1 MAVLGGTA
9 TTGRVAALL
18 DVPVAEIRTAM
29 ADLAESGLIDA
40 VGRAS
45 QVVTGRV
52 LGEMS
57 EAEYRGLHGRA
68 AELLHHG
75 GFPAGV
81 VATHLL
87 EAGGARGSWAA
98 RVLVAAADDALAGD
112 ELERA
117 GRCLDLAYRAAR
129 RADERAAIA
138 TRLVSV
144 EWRINPSSRTR
155 NFGRLKAALRTGR
168 VPQADLPGTVLHML
182 WHGYGLHADHALA
195 RLDRAAGISAR
206 GAGTS
211 AHGGAAT
218 GSMGGADGA
227 APGVNGADGAAAGA
241 NDPLSGANGAD
252 GSARAADGSIPDP
265 GGAGRAADRSVRA
278 GEIAAGSPGRAAEAV
293 ARVAGSPARADDAA
307 GHAAR
312 LGFLV
317 SWLRYTHPGHV
328 QRHPSL
334 VAAADLTSEEAVGQ
348 QESPHSQAGLLL
360 AALCAPAVDGGSSA
374 VSVQDSACPPATEM
388 AGVQRVSGG
397 SYASRGIGG
406 DLDEIA
412 AGAQR
417 LLARQ
422 RLTLTTVEPLVAAVD
437 CLMYCDRL
445 DTADAWCASLLAEAT
460 ARNAPAWQSIFAAA
474 RAEALLRKGDLV
486 GAAEHAV
493 LALNVLPAEQL
504 GVWVGRPI
512 AVLVLAL
519 TGQGKHAEAAAQLER
534 PIPRAMFESRFAL
547 LYLTAHGRHCLATG
561 RVEEALGHFRR
572 CGRLMQEWGLDF
584 AWLVPWRNELAAAS
598 LWAGRHWQAQTFATR
613 HLDLI
618 GRAEHHQTG
627 AVSLRL
633 LAATSEPHRR
643 VPLLRRAVT
652 IARSGVD
659 RIELALVLADLG
671 TAYRAIGDMDRARP
685 LLREATRLA
694 NASDSAAVRKR
705 LPANGAQHRPG
716 LYPAAGQGPVMGA
729 RPAITSDQAGITAGR
744 PDMPVNAA
752 RTVAGRSAAAAGWPE
767 SAGGQEN
774 PSGGRADSAAT
785 IDGRPGV
792 PDRGR
797 PAAVPGR
804 PERPGGQVSS
814 TGSRFTRAD
823 GRATPAER
831 LPGAP
836 NSPAGTATGGTQPK
850 TPDGQSGTA
859 DEWLPRT
866 HDGRSG
872 GPGGWLPEVPDGRED
887 LTDGWLPGDADGQPD
902 ATGDRLPGTPDGRAG
917 TTGDWLPGAS
927 DGRAGTMDEWLPG
940 TSRDQAGATSGRLPG
955 IPDGRTGAPD
965 GRAAG
970 AGGRSGNAVG
980 GFGGSPGSGFGSAP
994 GDLPV
999 ALPGKFSTGSLAVRP
1014 PAPTGDPLSP
1024 AERRVAE
1031 LAAQGNRNRDIAE
1044 ALDIT
1049 TSTVEQH
1056 LTRVYRKLAVSR
1068 RSELRFALLARSEG
1082 TTHTAVG

>member
-1 MAVLGGTA
+1 MLGGTA

-18 DVPVAEIRTAM
+18 EVPVVEIRTAM
-29 ADLAESGLIDA
+29 AELVESGLIDA
-40 VGRAS
+40 VGRTS
-45 QVVTGRV
+45 PVVTGRV

-75 GFPAGV
+75 GFPAVV
-81 VATHLL
+81 VAKHLL

-112 ELERA
+112 ELDRA

-168 VPQADLPGTVLHML
+168 VPQTDLPGTVLHML

-195 RLDRAAGISAR
+195 RLDRAAGLAAR
-206 GAGTS
+206 GAGTFTHAVGTTVQAGGVDGS
-211 AHGGAAT
+211 APGTNSVARGTNAA
-218 GSMGGADGA
+218 AR
-227 APGVNGADGAAAGA
+227 GVNGAVPGADSPAPGSVGA
-241 NDPLSGANGAD
+241 LPDSGGAVSGSGVAVPGSSGAVPGSGGAVP
-252 GSARAADGSIPDP
+252 GSGARREVGGPVRAADTVAGLP
-265 GGAGRAADRSVRA
+265 GL
-278 GEIAAGSPGRAAEAV
+278 PGRAAGTV
-293 ARVAGSPARADDAA
+293 ARVAGSSAHADDPF
-307 GHAAR
+307 GYAAR
-312 LGFLV
+312 LEFLV

-328 QRHPSL
+328 QRHPCL
-334 VAAADLTSEEAVGQ
+334 VAAVDTASGDAVAQ
-348 QESPHSQAGLLL
+348 QESPHGQAALLL
-360 AALCAPAVDGGSSA
+360 AALCSPVEGGGVA
-374 VSVQDSACPPATEM
+374 VSGQDVAGPSVTEM
-388 AGVQRVSGG
+388 VGAQRVSGG
-397 SYASRGIGG
+397 LNASGGVGG

-534 PIPRAMFESRFAL
+534 PVPRAMFESRFAL
-547 LYLTAHGRHCLATG
+547 LYLTAHGRHYLATG

-643 VPLLRRAVT
+643 VPLLRRAIT
-652 IARSGVD
+652 IARAGVD
-659 RIELALVLADLG
+659 QIELALVLADLG

-694 NASDSAAVRKR
+694 NACDSAAVRNR
-705 LPANGAQHRPG
+705 LPANGTQRRMAGAH
-716 LYPAAGQGPVMGA
+716 LAATDGQGSATGA
-729 RPAITSDQAGITAGR
+729 RPAVSGGEAAVTGGWPIAPGGPAGAIGGR
-744 PDMPVNAA
+744 P
-752 RTVAGRSAAAAGWPE
+752 G
-767 SAGGQEN
+767 
-774 PSGGRADSAAT
+774 PSGGR
-785 IDGRPGV
+785 PG
-792 PDRGR
+792 
-797 PAAVPGR
+797 
-804 PERPGGQVSS
+804 
-814 TGSRFTRAD
+814 
-823 GRATPAER
+823 
-831 LPGAP
+831 
-836 NSPAGTATGGTQPK
+836 ATGGP
-850 TPDGQSGTA
+850 
-859 DEWLPRT
+859 
-866 HDGRSG
+866 
-872 GPGGWLPEVPDGRED
+872 
-887 LTDGWLPGDADGQPD
+887 
-902 ATGDRLPGTPDGRAG
+902 
-917 TTGDWLPGAS
+917 
-927 DGRAGTMDEWLPG
+927 
-940 TSRDQAGATSGRLPG
+940 AGATGGHPG
-955 IPDGRTGAPD
+955 ATGGHP
-965 GRAAG
+965 G
-970 AGGRSGNAVG
+970 ATGGHPGATGGHPGATGGRSGVSGVHAG
-980 GFGGSPGSGFGSAP
+980 APAGRPGGSGGPAEGGWHGGPGARPGSADNPAGVNPGTGSGSPA
-994 GDLPV
+994 GDLAAVAPV
-999 ALPGKFSTGSLAVRP
+999 
-1014 PAPTGDPLSP
+1014 APTGPLSLRLPAPVSDPLSP

-1031 LAAQGNRNRDIAE
+1031 LAALGNRNRDIAE

>member
-1 MAVLGGTA
+1 MAVLGGTS

-18 DVPVAEIRTAM
+18 EVPVGEIRTAV
-29 ADLAESGLIDA
+29 AELAESGLIDGA
-40 VGRAS
+40 GRTSA
-45 QVVTGRV
+45 VVTGRV

-57 EAEYRGLHGRA
+57 EAEYRGLHARA

-75 GFPAGV
+75 GFPAVV

-112 ELERA
+112 ELDRA

-182 WHGYGLHADHALA
+182 WHGYGLHADHALT
-195 RLDRAAGISAR
+195 RLDR
-206 GAGTS
+206 
-211 AHGGAAT
+211 
-218 GSMGGADGA
+218 
-227 APGVNGADGAAAGA
+227 GVDT
-241 NDPLSGANGAD
+241 
-252 GSARAADGSIPDP
+252 
-265 GGAGRAADRSVRA
+265 
-278 GEIAAGSPGRAAEAV
+278 AEVVDV
-293 ARVAGSPARADDAA
+293 AR
-307 GHAAR
+307 HAAR
-312 LGFLV
+312 LDFLV
-317 SWLRYTHPGHV
+317 SWLRYTHPGHA
-328 QRHPSL
+328 QRHAGL
-334 VAAADLTSEEAVGQ
+334 AAAAGDAAESTAVQ
-348 QESPHSQAGLLL
+348 QDSPHRQAGLLL
-360 AALCAPAVDGGSSA
+360 AALCAPDSA
-374 VSVQDSACPPATEM
+374 TADASAAAQDSCAASAGERGAASVLEKSEPLVSAPASGRISGTSGMES
-388 AGVQRVSGG
+388 AGGQRLSCGAFEPG
-397 SYASRGIGG
+397 GIGG
-406 DLDEIA
+406 DRDEIA

-445 DTADAWCASLLAEAT
+445 DTADAWCAALLAEAT
-460 ARNAPAWQSIFAAA
+460 ARRAPAWQSIFAAA
-474 RAEALLRKGDLV
+474 RAEALLRKGELV
-486 GAAEHAV
+486 GAVEHAV

-534 PIPRAMFESRFAL
+534 PVPRAMFESRFAL

-618 GRAEHHQTG
+618 GRAEHHHTG

-671 TAYRAIGDMDRARP
+671 TAYRAVGDLDRARP
-685 LLREATRLA
+685 LLREANRLA
-694 NASDSAAVRKR
+694 NACDAAAVRKR
-705 LPANGAQHRPG
+705 LPTNSAQHRMPASHA
-716 LYPAAGQGPVMGA
+716 PAAGGQAGVAGG
-729 RPAITSDQAGITAGR
+729 RPAVPGGGR
-744 PDMPVNAA
+744 P
-752 RTVAGRSAAAAGWPE
+752 GAAAGWPE
-767 SAGGQEN
+767 SAGGQASPAEGW
-774 PSGGRADSAAT
+774 SGGLGGSTGAVG
-785 IDGRPGV
+785 GRPGV
-792 PDRGR
+792 PDQPG
-797 PAAVPGR
+797 AVAGWSEGPGS
-804 PERPGGQVSS
+804 QASS
-814 TGSRFTRAD
+814 TG
-823 GRATPAER
+823 
-831 LPGAP
+831 
-836 NSPAGTATGGTQPK
+836 
-850 TPDGQSGTA
+850 
-859 DEWLPRT
+859 
-866 HDGRSG
+866 GRSG
-872 GPGGWLPEVPDGRED
+872 GIDGGRG
-887 LTDGWLPGDADGQPD
+887 ANDGQP
-902 ATGDRLPGTPDGRAG
+902 GP
-917 TTGDWLPGAS
+917 
-927 DGRAGTMDEWLPG
+927 
-940 TSRDQAGATSGRLPG
+940 
-955 IPDGRTGAPD
+955 PDGRTGATGGWP
-965 GRAAG
+965 AATG
-970 AGGRSGNAVG
+970 APPGSTGGV
-980 GFGGSPGSGFGSAP
+980 FGANPGSGFGSAP
-994 GDLPV
+994 GDP
-999 ALPGKFSTGSLAVRP
+999 PGKFPTGSLPLRS
-1014 PAPTGDPLSP
+1014 PAPAGDPLSP

-1031 LAAQGNRNRDIAE
+1031 LAALGNRNRDIAE

-1068 RSELRFALLARSEG
+1068 RSELRFALLARTEG